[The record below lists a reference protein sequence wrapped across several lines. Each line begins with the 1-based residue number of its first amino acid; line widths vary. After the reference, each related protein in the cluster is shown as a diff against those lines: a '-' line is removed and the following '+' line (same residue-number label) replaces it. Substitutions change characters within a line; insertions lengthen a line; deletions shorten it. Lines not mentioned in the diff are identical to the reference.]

1 MTMPEDR
8 PTRVALIASQG
19 TLDGAYPPL
28 IIASTAVAMEME
40 VGIFFTFY
48 GLNIVNKKKYKN
60 LKVSPVGNP
69 AMPMSIPNW
78 VSAMPGMTGMA
89 TMMMKSWLKQAGTA
103 TIPELLDA
111 CLEFGVRL
119 IACQMT
125 LEVMKIKR
133 EDLLDGIE
141 VGGAA
146 TFLEYAA
153 DADITLFT

>member
-1 MTMPEDR
+1 
-8 PTRVALIASQG
+8 
-19 TLDGAYPPL
+19 
-28 IIASTAVAMEME
+28 
-40 VGIFFTFY
+40 
-48 GLNIVNKKKYKN
+48 
-60 LKVSPVGNP
+60 
-69 AMPMSIPNW
+69 
-78 VSAMPGMTGMA
+78 
-89 TMMMKSWLKQAGTA
+89 
-103 TIPELLDA
+103 
-111 CLEFGVRL
+111 L